1 MATSATTI
9 KSTPIAGRVTGV
21 PGPPA
26 ATVASHAT
34 AAECSAKVTTDSH
47 VAKYGRQSCGRD
59 PAHTHYL
66 LRCLSFLP
74 LEDAV
79 LFRLAAEENF
89 KMRKTLLAVAAI
101 AGTMSSAAYAAD
113 REIKVDDRLDASADT
128 LVDMMH
134 AADKGIPQ
142 DLMNKAHCVV
152 VVPGM
157 KKAGFIFGAKYGRG
171 FATCRRSGGSGWSAP
186 AAMRV
191 EGGSVGFQIG
201 ASETDVVLLVMNDG
215 GMKHLLSD
223 KFTIGGE
230 ATAAAGPIGR
240 DTTAQT
246 DAMLNA
252 EMLSYSR
259 SRGLFAGI
267 SLEGATLR
275 PDEETNRELYGR
287 NATNREIL
295 TGDFKTPAVAEKFK
309 HALNR
314 ESASR

>member
-1 MATSATTI
+1 
-9 KSTPIAGRVTGV
+9 
-21 PGPPA
+21 
-26 ATVASHAT
+26 
-34 AAECSAKVTTDSH
+34 
-47 VAKYGRQSCGRD
+47 
-59 PAHTHYL
+59 
-66 LRCLSFLP
+66 
-74 LEDAV
+74 
-79 LFRLAAEENF
+79 
-89 KMRKTLLAVAAI
+89 MRKTLAIALAI
-101 AGTMSSAAYAAD
+101 AGSMSTAAFAAD

-128 LVDMMH
+128 LSDMMR

-142 DLMNKAHCVV
+142 DLLDKAKCVV

-171 FATCRRSGGSGWSAP
+171 FAACRRSGGSGWSAP

-240 DTTAQT
+240 DATAQT

-275 PDEETNRELYGR
+275 PDEETNRELYGH
-287 NATNREIL
+287 AASNREIL

-309 HALNR
+309 HSLNR
-314 ESASR
+314 ESAERSR